1 MARSIKLAGYF
12 LRFGTELTVTQ
23 PESRVERAAWLH
35 RFCATTLRGLGV
47 QVTIEGAFPA
57 KGALIANH
65 QSYLDIIVFA
75 ALSPCV
81 FCSKAELEKM
91 PVIGW
96 MTTMS
101 GTVYVERGRGGSA
114 LKAKGGMKAAAE
126 AGLPVVFFPEGT
138 TTNGRCVLPFHSGL
152 LAMAMEVK
160 EPVTAAYV
168 RYSLNEEN
176 GPGVTVEDDVC
187 WWGERSMWGH
197 VFRLLGLK
205 GIKATVRFGDG
216 PIRFTSDEL
225 HRKRAAVEAR
235 KAVVDLGEDAVE
247 CEPVEQLV
255 E

>member
-1 MARSIKLAGYF
+1 MGLELA
-12 LRFGTELTVTQ
+12 
-23 PESRVERAAWLH
+23 
-35 RFCATTLRGLGV
+35 
-47 QVTIEGAFPA
+47 IEGAFPA
-57 KGALIANH
+57 RGALIANH

-81 FCSKAELEKM
+81 FCSKAELERM

-101 GTVYVERGRGGSA
+101 GSVYVERGRGGSA
-114 LKAKGGMKAAAE
+114 LKAKSGMKAAAD

-138 TTNGRCVLPFHSGL
+138 TTNGRCVLPFRSGL

-176 GPGVTVEDDVC
+176 GPRVTVENDVC
-187 WWGERSMWGH
+187 WWGSRSMWGH
-197 VFRLLGLK
+197 IFKLLGLK
-205 GIKATVRFGDG
+205 GVDATVRFGDE
-216 PIRFTSDEL
+216 PIRFTSDVL

-235 KAVVDLGEDAVE
+235 MAVVRLGEGAVA
-247 CEPVEQLV
+247 CEPVEALL
-255 E
+255 